1 MKLNKINIDKP
12 IIVVG
17 DVHGYYNTVVSFI
30 KNNNISNFIL
40 LFAGDTGCG
49 FSSKNSLQ
57 VQLQKLDKIC
67 VKNNINVLMLRGNHD
82 DPSYFNTDEPFEFGN
97 IKCIPDYTLINNEVL
112 CIGGATSI
120 DRSFRKRSYEHNKE
134 KYLKYH
140 HDASKLDENVFKSY
154 WENEQ
159 PIYDDEAM
167 TQLKNENILVK
178 HIVSHTCPKFCI
190 PYTKDGIIN
199 WLSHDLT
206 LSKDCDNERN
216 IMTQIYDNIDKS
228 NLKTW
233 TYGHFHFH
241 DEMWVDN
248 VKFTVLSGILRVND
262 YVDTLELK

>member
-120 DRSFRKRSYEHNKE
+120 DRCILSFPTEE
-134 KYLKYH
+134 
-140 HDASKLDENVFKSY
+140 
-154 WENEQ
+154 
-159 PIYDDEAM
+159 M
-167 TQLKNENILVK
+167 
-178 HIVSHTCPKFCI
+178 
-190 PYTKDGIIN
+190 
-199 WLSHDLT
+199 
-206 LSKDCDNERN
+206 RN
-216 IMTQIYDNIDKS
+216 IFYENFKDLIEECKEFLNY
-228 NLKTW
+228 
-233 TYGHFHFH
+233 
-241 DEMWVDN
+241 
-248 VKFTVLSGILRVND
+248 
-262 YVDTLELK
+262 